1 MPERIF
7 NCWCVERVAYLRWWI
22 DFVLSVYFSDYS
34 MQMFLA
40 FFEQTKNCMR
50 RCLKR
55 LLVPNSKE
63 EYIWTSPII
72 KCLCSKTNYCTALR
86 SINYIEVISMSSSFS
101 WSSSSIKILSICCH
115 FVLLLWC
122 KWISLGGIHVLELL
136 F

>member
-1 MPERIF
+1 MVRWEGCLFTLMSRLCAQCLFFRLQYPDIF
-7 NCWCVERVAYLRWWI
+7 SILWT
-22 DFVLSVYFSDYS
+22 DK
-34 MQMFLA
+34 
-40 FFEQTKNCMR
+40 KNCMR

-86 SINYIEVISMSSSFS
+86 SINYIEVISMSSSSS
-101 WSSSSIKILSICCH
+101 WSSSIIKILNICCH